1 MNISLIVFLKE
12 VRENLRDRR
21 TLINALL
28 TGPLIGPLMF
38 VVLMNLTISRQLTQ
52 AEAPLE
58 LPVIGAS
65 NAPNLI
71 EALRQQGFDPQ
82 PPVADPIAAVR
93 NRDVAAVL
101 RIPADFGK
109 SWDDGDPAQVEVYY
123 DSSRR
128 DAQQPVNRL
137 KDMLERYSRLTGSL
151 RLVARGLSPALAS
164 PVVVD
169 ERDQSTPRS
178 RAGLLFSILP
188 YFFVLTVFI
197 GGMYLAID
205 LTAGE
210 RERQS
215 LEPLFA
221 NPVARSRILLGK
233 VGAICA
239 FSVSSLLICV
249 TAFTVVGRFIPTEK
263 LGMDLDLG
271 PAFALEVLVL
281 MLPLALLIAGLQT
294 LVAAFSKSYRE
305 AQTYLGILT
314 LLAVLPS
321 VLLSV
326 VPMKTVAWMY
336 AVPLLGQQV
345 GITELL
351 SGGAVTTG
359 EVATC
364 LLCGFAVAALMLAV
378 TSRIY
383 GSERLAISA

>member
-1 MNISLIVFLKE
+1 MNTSLIVFLKE
-12 VRENLRDRR
+12 VRENLRDKR
-21 TLINALL
+21 TLITALF
-28 TGPLIGPLMF
+28 TGPLIGPLFF
-38 VVLMNLTISRQLTQ
+38 VLIVNVMISRQLNQ

-65 NAPNLI
+65 NAPNLV

-82 PPVADPIAAVR
+82 PPVADPIAAI
-93 NRDVAAVL
+93 RDRDAAAVL
-101 RIPADFGK
+101 RIPAGFGE
-109 SWDDGDPAQVEVYY
+109 SWDKGDPAQVEVYY

-128 DAQQPVNRL
+128 DAQQPVGRL
-137 KDMLERYSRLTGSL
+137 KAMLENYSRRNGAL
-151 RLVARGLSPALAS
+151 RLVARGFSPALAS
-164 PVVVD
+164 PVVLD

-178 RAGLLFSILP
+178 RAGATFAILP

-249 TAFTVVGRFIPTEK
+249 TAFTAVGRFIPMEK

-271 PAFALEVLVL
+271 PAFALEVLIL

-351 SGGAVTTG
+351 TGGTVTTG
-359 EVATC
+359 EVAMC
-364 LLCGFAVAALMLAV
+364 LLCGFAIAALMLAATARV
-378 TSRIY
+378 Y

>member
-1 MNISLIVFLKE
+1 MNASLVVLLKE
-12 VRENLRDRR
+12 VRENLRDKR
-21 TLINALL
+21 TLTNALV
-28 TGPLIGPLMF
+28 TGPLIAPLMF
-38 VVLMNLTISRQLTQ
+38 IVIMNVVISRQLTQ

-65 NAPNLI
+65 NAPNLL

-82 PPVADPIAAVR
+82 PSVADPIAAVR
-93 NRDVAAVL
+93 GRDAAAVL
-101 RIPADFGK
+101 RIPGDFGK
-109 SWDDGDPAQVEVYY
+109 SWDKGDPSQVELYY

-128 DAQQPVNRL
+128 DMQQPVNRL
-137 KDMLERYSRLTGSL
+137 RNMLERYSRLNGAM
-151 RLVARGLSPALAS
+151 RLVARGLSPALAN

-178 RAGLLFSILP
+178 RAGALFSILP

-221 NPVARSRILLGK
+221 NPVPRWRILLGK
-233 VGAICA
+233 IGAICV

-249 TAFTVVGRFIPTEK
+249 TAFTLAGRLIPTGK
-263 LGMDLDLG
+263 LGMDLGLG
-271 PAFALEVLVL
+271 PAFAFEVLVL
-281 MLPLALLIAGLQT
+281 MLPLVLLMAALQT

-305 AQTYLGILT
+305 AQTYLGILMIVP
-314 LLAVLPS
+314 ALPS

-326 VPMKTVAWMY
+326 MPVKTVPWMY
-336 AVPLLGQQV
+336 AVPLLSQQV
-345 GITELL
+345 GVTELL
-351 SGGAVTTG
+351 MGGSMTAAQV
-359 EVATC
+359 VTC
-364 LLCGFAVAALMLAV
+364 LLCGFAIAALVLAITARV
-378 TSRIY
+378 Y
-383 GSERLAISA
+383 GSERLAISV

>member
-1 MNISLIVFLKE
+1 MNASLVVLFKE

-21 TLINALL
+21 TVINALV
-28 TGPLIGPLMF
+28 TGPLIAPLMF
-38 VVLMNLTISRQLTQ
+38 VMIMNVVISRQLNQ

-65 NAPNLI
+65 NAPNLL
-71 EALRQQGFDPQ
+71 EALHQQGFDPQ
-82 PPVADPIAAVR
+82 PSVADPIAAVR
-93 NRDVAAVL
+93 DRDAAAVL

-109 SWDDGDPAQVEVYY
+109 SWEKGDPAQVELYY

-128 DAQQPVNRL
+128 GMQQPVNRL
-137 KDMLERYSRLTGSL
+137 KEMLERYSRLNGAM
-151 RLVARGLSPALAS
+151 RLVARGLSPVLAN

-178 RAGLLFSILP
+178 RAGALFSILP

-221 NPVARSRILLGK
+221 NPVPRWRILLGK
-233 VGAICA
+233 IGAICG
-239 FSVSSLLICV
+239 FSVSSLLVCV
-249 TAFTVVGRFIPTEK
+249 TAFTVAGHLIPTEK
-263 LGMDLDLG
+263 LGMDLGLG
-271 PAFALEVLVL
+271 PVFALEVVVL
-281 MLPLALLIAGLQT
+281 MLPLVLLIAALQT

-314 LLAVLPS
+314 LVPALPS

-326 VPMKTVAWMY
+326 MPVKTVPWMY

-351 SGGAVTTG
+351 MGGSMTAAQIV
-359 EVATC
+359 TC
-364 LLCGFAVAALMLAV
+364 LLCGFVIATLMLAV
-378 TSRIY
+378 TARVYS
-383 GSERLAISA
+383 SERLAISV

>member
-1 MNISLIVFLKE
+1 MNAALVVLCKE

-21 TLINALL
+21 TLINALI
-28 TGPLIGPLMF
+28 TGPLIAPLMF
-38 VVLMNLTISRQLTQ
+38 VMVMNVVISRQLNQ

-65 NAPNLI
+65 NAPNLL

-93 NRDVAAVL
+93 NRDAAAVL
-101 RIPADFGK
+101 RIPAGFGK
-109 SWDDGDPAQVEVYY
+109 SWDQGDPAQVEVYY

-128 DAQQPVNRL
+128 DLQQPVHRL
-137 KDMLERYSRLTGSL
+137 QDMLERYSRLTGAM
-151 RLVARGLSPALAS
+151 RLVARGLSPALTR

-169 ERDQSTPRS
+169 SRDQSTPQS
-178 RAGLLFSILP
+178 RAGALFAILP

-221 NPVARSRILLGK
+221 NPVPRWRVLLGK
-233 VGAICA
+233 IAAICV

-249 TAFTVVGRFIPTEK
+249 AAFTLVGRLLPIGK
-263 LGMDLDLG
+263 LGMDLGLG
-271 PAFALEVLVL
+271 PAFALEVVVL
-281 MLPLALLIAGLQT
+281 MLPLVLLIAALQT
-294 LVAAFSKSYRE
+294 LVAAFSRSYRE
-305 AQTYLGILT
+305 AQTYLGILM
-314 LLAVLPS
+314 LVPALPS

-326 VPMKTVAWMY
+326 MPLKTVAWMY

-345 GITELL
+345 AITELL
-351 SGGAVTTG
+351 MGGSVTAA
-359 EVATC
+359 EVVTC
-364 LLCGFAVAALMLAV
+364 LLCGFVIAALTLAV
-378 TSRIY
+378 TARVY

>member
-1 MNISLIVFLKE
+1 VNIPLVVLLKE
-12 VRENLRDRR
+12 VRENLRDKR

-38 VVLMNLTISRQLTQ
+38 VMIMNVVISRQLDQ

-65 NAPNLI
+65 NAPNLL
-71 EALRQQGFDPQ
+71 EALRQQGFAPQ

-93 NRDVAAVL
+93 SRDAAAVL
-101 RIPADFGK
+101 RIPADFAS
-109 SWDDGDPAQVEVYY
+109 SWQKGDPAQVEVYY

-128 DAQQPVNRL
+128 DLLQPVNRL
-137 KDMLERYSRLTGSL
+137 KTMLERYSRVNGAM

-164 PVVVD
+164 PVVVG
-169 ERDQSTPRS
+169 ERDQSTPQS
-178 RAGLLFSILP
+178 RAGALFSILP

-205 LTAGE
+205 LTPGE

-221 NPVARSRILLGK
+221 NPVPRFKLLLGK
-233 VGAICA
+233 IGAICV

-249 TAFTVVGRFIPTEK
+249 TAFTVAGHFIPTAR
-263 LGMDLDLG
+263 LGMDLALG

-281 MLPLALLIAGLQT
+281 MLPLVLLLAALQT
-294 LVAAFSKSYRE
+294 LVAAFSRSYRE
-305 AQTYLGILT
+305 AQTYLGILM
-314 LLAVLPS
+314 LVPALPS

-326 VPMKTVAWMY
+326 MPVKTAAWMY

-351 SGGAVTTG
+351 MGGAVTAAQL
-359 EVATC
+359 ATC
-364 LLCGFAVAALMLAV
+364 LLCGFGVAALMLAV
-378 TSRIY
+378 TARVY

>member
-1 MNISLIVFLKE
+1 MNTSLIILLKE
-12 VRENLRDRR
+12 VRENLRDKR
-21 TLINALL
+21 TLINALF
-28 TGPLIGPLMF
+28 TGPLIGPLFF
-38 VVLMNLTISRQLTQ
+38 VMIVNVMISRQLNQ

-65 NAPNLI
+65 NAPNLV

-93 NRDVAAVL
+93 NRDAAAVL
-101 RIPADFGK
+101 RIPAGFGE
-109 SWDDGDPAQVEVYY
+109 SWDKGDPAEVEVYY

-128 DAQQPVNRL
+128 DAQQPVIRL
-137 KDMLERYSRLTGSL
+137 NNMLASYSRRTGGM
-151 RLVARGLSPALAS
+151 RLVARGLSPALAN

-169 ERDQSTPRS
+169 DRDQSTPRS
-178 RAGLLFSILP
+178 RAGALFSILP
-188 YFFVLTVFI
+188 YFFVVTVFI

-215 LEPLFA
+215 LEPLFI
-221 NPVARSRILLGK
+221 NPVTPRRILLGK
-233 VGAICA
+233 IGAICI
-239 FSVSSLLICV
+239 FSLSSLLICV
-249 TAFTVVGRFIPTEK
+249 AAFTVAGHFIPTEK
-263 LGMDLDLG
+263 LGMDLGLG

-281 MLPLALLIAGLQT
+281 MLPLVLLIAALQT

-305 AQTYLGILT
+305 AQTYLG
-314 LLAVLPS
+314 LLMLVPALPS

-326 VPMKTVAWMY
+326 MPVKTVAWMY

-345 GITELL
+345 GITDLL
-351 SGGAVTTG
+351 VGGSVTAAEAG
-359 EVATC
+359 MC
-364 LLCGFAVAALMLAV
+364 LLCGFAVAALMLVV
-378 TSRIY
+378 TARVY

>member
-1 MNISLIVFLKE
+1 MNATLVVLLKE
-12 VRENLRDRR
+12 VRENLRDKR
-21 TLINALL
+21 TLINALI
-28 TGPLIGPLMF
+28 TGPLLAPLMF
-38 VVLMNLTISRQLTQ
+38 IMITNVVISRQLNQ
-52 AEAPLE
+52 AEAPLK

-65 NAPNLI
+65 NAPNLL

-82 PPVADPIAAVR
+82 PSVADPIATVR
-93 NRDVAAVL
+93 NRDAPAVL
-101 RIPADFGK
+101 RIPSDFGK
-109 SWDDGDPAQVEVYY
+109 SWDKGDPAQVEVYY

-128 DAQQPVNRL
+128 DMQQPVNRL
-137 KDMLERYSRLTGSL
+137 RNMLERYARLNGAM
-151 RLVARGLSPALAS
+151 RLIARGLSPALAH
-164 PVVVD
+164 PVLVD

-178 RAGLLFSILP
+178 RAGALFSILP

-221 NPVARSRILLGK
+221 NPVPRWRILLGK
-233 VGAICA
+233 IGAICL

-249 TAFTVVGRFIPTEK
+249 TAFTFAGHLIPTQK
-263 LGMDLDLG
+263 LGMDLGLG
-271 PAFALEVLVL
+271 PAFALEVVVL
-281 MLPLALLIAGLQT
+281 MLPLVLLVAALQT

-305 AQTYLGILT
+305 AQTYLGILMIVP
-314 LLAVLPS
+314 VLPS

-326 VPMKTVAWMY
+326 MPVKTMPWMY
-336 AVPLLGQQV
+336 AVPLLSQQV

-351 SGGAVTTG
+351 MGGSMTPA

-364 LLCGFAVAALMLAV
+364 LLCGFLIAALTLAV
-378 TSRIY
+378 TARVY
-383 GSERLAISA
+383 RSERLAISV

>member
-1 MNISLIVFLKE
+1 MNASLVVLLKE
-12 VRENLRDRR
+12 VRENLRDKR
-21 TLINALL
+21 TLVNALV
-28 TGPLIGPLMF
+28 TGPLLAPLMF
-38 VVLMNLTISRQLTQ
+38 IMITNVVISRQLNQ

-65 NAPNLI
+65 NAPNLL

-82 PPVADPIAAVR
+82 PSVADPIAAVR
-93 NRDVAAVL
+93 NRDAPAVL
-101 RIPADFGK
+101 RIPGDFGK
-109 SWDDGDPAQVEVYY
+109 SWIKGDPAQVEVYY

-128 DAQQPVNRL
+128 DMQQPVNRL
-137 KDMLERYSRLTGSL
+137 RNMLERYSRLNGAM
-151 RLVARGLSPALAS
+151 RLVARGLSPALAN
-164 PVVVD
+164 PVLVD

-178 RAGLLFSILP
+178 RAGALFSILP

-221 NPVARSRILLGK
+221 NPVPRWRILLGK
-233 VGAICA
+233 IGAICL

-249 TAFTVVGRFIPTEK
+249 TAFTVAGHLIPTQK
-263 LGMDLDLG
+263 LGMDLGLG
-271 PAFALEVLVL
+271 PAFALEVVVL
-281 MLPLALLIAGLQT
+281 MLPLVLLVAALQT

-305 AQTYLGILT
+305 AQTYLGILMIVP
-314 LLAVLPS
+314 VLPS
-321 VLLSV
+321 VLLSLMPV
-326 VPMKTVAWMY
+326 KTMPWMY
-336 AVPLLGQQV
+336 AVPLLSQQV

-351 SGGAVTTG
+351 MGGSMTAA

-364 LLCGFAVAALMLAV
+364 LLCGFLIAALTLAV
-378 TSRIY
+378 TARVY
-383 GSERLAISA
+383 GSERLAISV

>member
-1 MNISLIVFLKE
+1 MNPSLVVFFKE
-12 VRENLRDRR
+12 VRENLRDKR
-21 TLINALL
+21 TLINALV
-28 TGPLIGPLMF
+28 TGPLIAPLMF
-38 VVLMNLTISRQLTQ
+38 IMVMNVVISRQLNQ

-65 NAPNLI
+65 NAPDLL

-82 PPVADPIAAVR
+82 PPVADAIAAVR
-93 NRDVAAVL
+93 NRDAAAVL

-109 SWDDGDPAQVEVYY
+109 SWDKGDPAQVEVYY

-128 DAQQPVNRL
+128 DLQQPVNRL
-137 KDMLERYSRLTGSL
+137 KAMIEHYSRLNGAM
-151 RLVARGLSPALAS
+151 RLVARGLSPALAH
-164 PVVVD
+164 PLVVD
-169 ERDQSTPRS
+169 ERDQSTPQS
-178 RAGLLFSILP
+178 RAGALFSILP

-221 NPVARSRILLGK
+221 NPVPRWRILLGK
-233 VGAICA
+233 IAAICV
-239 FSVSSLLICV
+239 FSISSLLICV
-249 TAFTVVGRFIPTEK
+249 TAFTMAGRLIPTEK
-263 LGMDLDLG
+263 LGMDLSLG
-271 PAFALEVLVL
+271 PAFALEVLGL
-281 MLPLALLIAGLQT
+281 MLPLVLLIAALQT

-305 AQTYLGILT
+305 AQTYLGILMVVP
-314 LLAVLPS
+314 AIPS

-326 VPMKTVAWMY
+326 VPVKTASWMY

-351 SGGAVTTG
+351 MGGSVTAVQ
-359 EVATC
+359 VVTC
-364 LLCGFAVAALMLAV
+364 LLCGFVLATVMLAV
-378 TSRIY
+378 TARVY
-383 GSERLAISA
+383 GSERLAISV

>member
-1 MNISLIVFLKE
+1 MSAALVVFLKE
-12 VRENLRDRR
+12 VRENLRDKR
-21 TLINALL
+21 TLINALV
-28 TGPLIGPLMF
+28 TGPLIAPLMF
-38 VVLMNLTISRQLTQ
+38 VMIMNVVISRQLNQ

-65 NAPNLI
+65 NAPNLL

-93 NRDVAAVL
+93 NRDAAAVL
-101 RIPADFGK
+101 RIPTDFGK
-109 SWDDGDPAQVEVYY
+109 SWDQGDPAQVEVYY

-128 DAQQPVNRL
+128 DLQQPVKRL
-137 KDMLERYSRLTGSL
+137 ADMLERYSRLNGAM
-151 RLVARGLSPALAS
+151 RLVARGLSPALAK

-169 ERDQSTPRS
+169 QRDLSTPRS
-178 RAGLLFSILP
+178 RAGALFSILP

-221 NPVARSRILLGK
+221 NPVPRWRILLGK
-233 VGAICA
+233 IGAICV

-249 TAFTVVGRFIPTEK
+249 TAFTAAGRLIPTEK
-263 LGMDLDLG
+263 LGMDLGLG
-271 PAFALEVLVL
+271 PAFALEVVVL
-281 MLPLALLIAGLQT
+281 MLPLVLLIAALQT
-294 LVAAFSKSYRE
+294 LVAAFSRSYRE
-305 AQTYLGILT
+305 AQTYLGILMVVP
-314 LLAVLPS
+314 ALPS

-326 VPMKTVAWMY
+326 TPVKMAAWMY
-336 AVPLLGQQV
+336 TVPLLSQQL

-351 SGGAVTTG
+351 VGGSLTAAQ
-359 EVATC
+359 VATC
-364 LLCGFAVAALMLAV
+364 LLCGFLIAVLVLAV
-378 TSRIY
+378 TARVY

>member
-1 MNISLIVFLKE
+1 MNTSLIVFLKE
-12 VRENLRDRR
+12 VRENLRDKR

-38 VVLMNLTISRQLTQ
+38 VMIVNVVISRQLNQ
-52 AEAPLE
+52 AEAPLR

-65 NAPNLI
+65 NAPHLV

-82 PPVADPIAAVR
+82 PPVADPITAVR

-101 RIPADFGK
+101 RIPAGFGE
-109 SWDDGDPAQVEVYY
+109 SWSKGDPAQVEVYY

-128 DAQQPVNRL
+128 DTQQPVSRL
-137 KDMLERYSRLTGSL
+137 KAMLESYSRLNGAL
-151 RLVARGLSPALAS
+151 RLVARGLSPALAN
-164 PVVVD
+164 PVLVD

-178 RAGLLFSILP
+178 RAGALFSILP

-210 RERQS
+210 RERHS
-215 LEPLFA
+215 LEPLFI
-221 NPVARSRILLGK
+221 NPVARWRILLGK
-233 VGAICA
+233 IGAICV
-239 FSVSSLLICV
+239 FSLSSLLICAI
-249 TAFTVVGRFIPTEK
+249 AFTVAGRFIPTEK
-263 LGMDLDLG
+263 LGMDLGLG
-271 PAFALEVLVL
+271 PAFALSVLVL
-281 MLPLALLIAGLQT
+281 MLPLVLLIAALQT

-305 AQTYLGILT
+305 AQTYLG
-314 LLAVLPS
+314 LLMLVPVLPS

-326 VPMKTVAWMY
+326 MPVRTAAWMY

-351 SGGAVTTG
+351 IGGSVTAAQVG
-359 EVATC
+359 MC
-364 LLCGFAVAALMLAV
+364 LFCGFAVAALMLAV
-378 TSRIY
+378 TARVY
-383 GSERLAISA
+383 GSERLAISV